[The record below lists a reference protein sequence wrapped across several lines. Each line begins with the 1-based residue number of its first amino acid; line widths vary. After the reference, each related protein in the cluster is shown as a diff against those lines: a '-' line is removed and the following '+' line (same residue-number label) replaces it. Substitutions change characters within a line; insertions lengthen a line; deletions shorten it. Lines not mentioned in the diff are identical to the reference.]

1 MWGFLLSEKVAAV
14 GHRSRETFPSVW
26 IPPVGM
32 SVSPLLLR
40 RVFPGYEFY
49 WGGEVIELE
58 GGGAPDSAALF
69 DLVHHVVSLIGHLV
83 VEDND
88 GFIANLIAGRARVDD
103 VVSGYFDRGS
113 WDLQNIALKGTGR
126 IGVFGAHL

>member
-1 MWGFLLSEKVAAV
+1 
-14 GHRSRETFPSVW
+14 
-26 IPPVGM
+26 M

-69 DLVHHVVSLIGHLV
+69 DLVHHVVSLIGDLV

-88 GFIANLIAGRARVDD
+88 GLIANPIAGRARVDD
-103 VVSGYFDRGS
+103 VVSGDSDRGG
-113 WDLQNIALKGTGR
+113 WDFQNVVFEGSGG
-126 IGVFGAHL
+126 IGVLELTCDFGVVVNLLQRDVQWDISVLNFNLS

>member
-1 MWGFLLSEKVAAV
+1 
-14 GHRSRETFPSVW
+14 
-26 IPPVGM
+26 M

-69 DLVHHVVSLIGHLV
+69 DLVHHVVSVDVFAEAGLQLVDGVLV
-83 VEDND
+83 VVLDCGEH
-88 GFIANLIAGRARVDD
+88 GREICGAQLF
-103 VVSGYFDRGS
+103 VSLLAIS
-113 WDLQNIALKGTGR
+113 
-126 IGVFGAHL
+126 

>member
-1 MWGFLLSEKVAAV
+1 MGDFSIGVDSSSWYVCEPTS
-14 GHRSRETFPSVW
+14 S
-26 IPPVGM
+26 
-32 SVSPLLLR
+32 SPC
-40 RVFPGYEFY
+40 FPGYEFY

-69 DLVHHVVSLIGHLV
+69 DLVHHVVSLFGDLV

-103 VVSGYFDRGS
+103 VVSGYFARGG
-113 WDLQNIALKGTGR
+113 WDLQNIVFKGTGR
-126 IGVFGAHL
+126 IGAFGAHL